1 MIGNLARG
9 VAAPPV
15 ISLIERI
22 GLHAASRPDDGA
34 LVFLSRAGAPVELSW
49 AKLQSRIGAMGAA
62 LVQAGVVP
70 GDIVFVLS
78 ASPYEEVLGFLGA
91 MAAGALP
98 SILSF
103 PSLKQ
108 SEERFHETLRP
119 IASSTGARWV
129 ITSREFTGVVTRAR
143 LPSEVV
149 EFPPEDILEAAPV
162 AALPAPSMDF
172 LQFSSGTTGLRKC
185 VRITGEMM
193 ASQART
199 YAKALELSASD
210 RVVSWLP
217 LYHDMGLVACLLVPL
232 YQGHLSVHM
241 SPFEWLSEPVTLF
254 QAMST
259 YRASLVWLPNFAYKL
274 CAERIQ
280 DADLVGLDFGSL
292 RAFINCSEPVRHRS
306 HEHFLRR
313 FEKWGIREEHLHACY
328 AMAETTFAVT
338 QTEPGRPARVDR
350 VLARAVSSEHHAAP
364 APKDT
369 PEAELLT
376 FVSCGRILEEM
387 EVRIGGAPGERRVGE
402 IQVRGS
408 SRVPGYGVEGLLSL
422 DAFTEDGWYKTGD
435 LGYLAEGELYVSGR
449 AKDLIIHRGHNVHP
463 SDVEEVAGEVPGIKP
478 GRLVVFGLFDDV
490 AGTEDVIVMLEPEG
504 ADTDREALRRTLREK
519 VWTRLNVTVAD
530 VDIVEQGALL
540 KSTSGK
546 LSRSSNRKLYQERL
560 REAQRTVRARGRPA
574 NARPFVEPRDLW
586 ERQLAWIWEEVL
598 GISPI
603 GLEDNLFLELGAD
616 SVSATRAAGE
626 VERRLS
632 KSVQSTELLAADTI
646 ARQAQLLRRDEG
658 AAGTP
663 LVTLQRKG
671 EGRPFFLVHAAG
683 GWAFPYVNLV
693 RQLGEERPVH
703 VFQAQQLFR
712 GGAEEMTVEQMAEDY
727 LAALRQVQPRG
738 PYMLGGWSLG
748 GQVAVQMALLLL
760 TEGEVVSRLVMF
772 DTGGPRSH
780 WLQLKARS
788 TLALIRP
795 LFRLALTN
803 PKLRA
808 VLPMMKVIQQ
818 QTPVWR
824 FAIAF
829 LLTGES
835 RSIGPMLE
843 LAFPEAFDPE
853 RFARLDEHGAWD
865 YFVELALANHAPADR
880 MLLIPGIDG
889 AGARRA
895 LAVTRRCEQLN
906 ARYRPA
912 YPYPGRVDIIA
923 VRGNEALERWRPF
936 VGGSLHIHP
945 FDIEKR
951 WVNAHFDMMEPSNVA
966 LYADTVRKLLNEP
979 GA

>member
-1 MIGNLARG
+1 MLGNLARG
-9 VAAPPV
+9 VVASPV
-15 ISLIERI
+15 TSLIERI
-22 GLHAASRPDDGA
+22 ELHAASRPDDDGLA
-34 LVFLSRAGAPVELSW
+34 FLSKAGAPRVLSW
-49 AKLQSRIGAMGAA
+49 AKLHARIRSMGAA
-62 LVQAGVVP
+62 LVQAGVQP
-70 GDIVFVLS
+70 GDILFVLS

-119 IASSTGARWV
+119 ITLSTGARWV

-143 LPSEVV
+143 LPSQVV
-149 EFPPEDILEAAPV
+149 EFPPEDVLDAAPV
-162 AALPAPSMDF
+162 AALPAPSADF

-193 ASQART
+193 ASQAGT
-199 YAKALELSASD
+199 YAKALGLGPVD
-210 RVVSWLP
+210 RVASWLP

-241 SPFEWLSEPVTLF
+241 SPFEWLAEPVTLF
-254 QAMST
+254 QALST
-259 YRASLVWLPNFAYKL
+259 YRATLIWLPNFAYKL

-280 DADLVGLDFGSL
+280 DADLEGLDLGSL

-313 FEKWGIREEHLHACY
+313 FEKWGIRAEHLHACY

-338 QTEPGRPARVDR
+338 QTELGRAARVDH
-350 VLARAVSSEHHAAP
+350 VLAREVSADQRAAP
-364 APKDT
+364 APEGT
-369 PEAELLT
+369 PEAERLT
-376 FVSCGRILEEM
+376 FVSCGRVLEEM
-387 EVRIGGAPGERRVGE
+387 EVRIGSEAGERRVGE

-408 SRVPGYGVEGLLSL
+408 SRIPGYGVDGLLPL

-478 GRLVVFGLFDDV
+478 GRLVVFGLFDDA

-504 ADTDREALRRTLREK
+504 AETDREALRRTLREK

-530 VDIVEQGALL
+530 VDIVEQGTLR

-560 REAQRTVRARGRPA
+560 QEAQRTVRARGRPA
-574 NARPFVEPRDLW
+574 NARPYVEPRDLW

-616 SVSATRAAGE
+616 SVSATRAASE

-632 KSVQSTELLAADTI
+632 KAIPPSELLAADTL
-646 ARQAQLLRRDEG
+646 ARQAQLLRREEG
-658 AAGTP
+658 AASSP

-683 GWAFPYVNLV
+683 GWAFPYMSLV

-703 VFQAQQLFR
+703 VFQAQQLFH
-712 GGAEEMTVEQMAEDY
+712 GGAPAMTVERMAEDY
-727 LAALRQVQPRG
+727 LTALRQVQPRG
-738 PYMLGGWSLG
+738 PYLLGGWSLG
-748 GQVAVQMALLLL
+748 GHVAFQMASRLQA
-760 TEGEVVSRLVMF
+760 EGEEVSRVVMF
-772 DTGGPRSH
+772 DTSGPRPR
-780 WLQLKARS
+780 WFQFKAR
-788 TLALIRP
+788 TLWELMRP
-795 LFRLALTN
+795 LFRLSLTM

-808 VLPMMKVIQQ
+808 AVPMMKALQA

-824 FAIAF
+824 FAIAY
-829 LLTGES
+829 LVTGES
-835 RSIGPMLE
+835 RHIGPMLQ
-843 LAFPEAFDPE
+843 LAFPEAFDPK
-853 RFARLDEHGAWD
+853 RYAQLDEHGAWD

-880 MLLIPGIDG
+880 ILLIPGIDG

-912 YPYPGRVDIIA
+912 RPYAGRVDIIG
-923 VRGNEALERWRPF
+923 VRGNAALERWRPF
-936 VGGSLHIHP
+936 VGGSLNIHP

-951 WVNAHFDMMEPSNVA
+951 VMTPHFDMMDPSNVTLFVDA
-966 LYADTVRKLLNEP
+966 VRQLLREP